1 MIGHG
6 DVFKEEGF
14 PIGEHP
20 IKEDS
25 LESYPTEVCPT
36 RHRLDR
42 KCSTDTTTCDIE
54 HRFPGKLCECT
65 WYPCFLA
72 HPLERQGEVG
82 GNSFTKFLQQGIYS
96 YKQWLRSF
104 HATSPLA
111 QAQGTAS
118 RHHQPRTAV
127 RRGPVD
133 TGAPA
138 ATAAPLVDGLEN
150 LLMHLLLLLL
160 VVVEIV
166 LFVAADL
173 VVVIVVGR
181 DAKGR
186 P

>member
-1 MIGHG
+1 M
-6 DVFKEEGF
+6 
-14 PIGEHP
+14 
-20 IKEDS
+20 
-25 LESYPTEVCPT
+25 
-36 RHRLDR
+36 
-42 KCSTDTTTCDIE
+42 
-54 HRFPGKLCECT
+54 
-65 WYPCFLA
+65 
-72 HPLERQGEVG
+72 G

-160 VVVEIV
+160 VVVVEIV

-173 VVVIVVGR
+173 VVVIVVVGR